1 MLYTIREV
9 ADLLKT
15 NTDYVHSLRKA
26 GLLKCIKLGHYKVRA
41 EELERFLREYEGKDV
56 TDPYHIKELDHEAV

>member
-9 ADLLKT
+9 AEILKT
-15 NTDYVHSLRKA
+15 NTDYVHKLRRS
-26 GLLKCIKLGHYKVRA
+26 GVLKCIKIGHYKVRG

-56 TDPYHIKELDHEAV
+56 TDPYHIKDLHDEAV